1 MLETEMYARA
11 IHLYDTF
18 QPFDSEPE
26 KSLADVIAELALTLN
41 TPIKFSEDERVQIL
55 TLKDLLCE
63 WPSNLLMDA
72 ELENAVGYYVTKN
85 RRTHNVFRSVLIQRQ
100 TNIVKACKLNL
111 AEAMVDAIVA
121 PDGSHLQ
128 GPKYARND
136 AADLHRQA
144 GHLLQR
150 DGAAICEI
158 AGRPLA
164 AGEVVITR
172 GYYLPARFVIHCVEP
187 QDKELQGAER
197 DIFIRQCYGNIT
209 KLAGEFGIKSL
220 ALPLLGTTAKDDLQR
235 SVANAAAGLSGVNQ
249 TKIEHVIISTPYT
262 HIYKQILGYLQELFI
277 G

>member
-1 MLETEMYARA
+1 MRA
-11 IHLYDTF
+11 QYIYLYDTF
-18 QPFDSEPE
+18 QPFEAEPK
-26 KSLADVIAELALTLN
+26 KSLPDVITELGRILN
-41 TPIKFSEDERVQIL
+41 RPFKYSENFRVQL
-55 TLKDLLCE
+55 MTLKDMLYE
-63 WPSNLLMDA
+63 WPPNLLMDA
-72 ELENAVGYYVTKN
+72 EVENAVGYYIVHN
-85 RRTHNVFRSVLIQRQ
+85 RRTRNVLRSALIRRQ
-100 TNIVKACKLNL
+100 TNVIKAYKMNL
-111 AEAMVDAIVA
+111 AEAMVDAIVT
-121 PDGSHLQ
+121 PDGPYLQ

-136 AADLHRQA
+136 VISLHRQA

-187 QDKELQGAER
+187 QDKRLQGAER
-197 DIFIRQCYGNIT
+197 DIFIRQCYGNII

-249 TKIEHVIISTPYT
+249 TPIKHAIISVPYT
-262 HIYKQILGYLQELFI
+262 YIYKQILDYLHKFLND
-277 G
+277 